1 MKRILVAVTIFLSS
15 IVVSCEE
22 TKKYTLVDLE
32 NNTLNQ
38 LELRVEKELDSEKL
52 EKILEK
58 LSLRDTLK
66 IIKILEAPNA
76 TLNDVSYG
84 LYYLA
89 NSHAGQ
95 GQMNRAKYYHTIATE
110 KYLNPLSMLKLAQL
124 YFDGMEHASLQVEQD
139 YVKSYIYLHQA
150 MEVLTEITGNNRSHI
165 LARNTKDYDM
175 YLLEELGKKSKEGI
189 FDEKVVRDQLRKDLP
204 PMLEQL
210 KKMYHL
216 EEGE

>member
-1 MKRILVAVTIFLSS
+1 M
-15 IVVSCEE
+15 
-22 TKKYTLVDLE
+22 VDLE

-38 LELRVEKELDSEKL
+38 LELRVEKKLDSEKL

-58 LSLRDTLK
+58 LSVRDTLK

-89 NSHAGQ
+89 NSYAGQ
-95 GQMNRAKYYHTIATE
+95 GQMGRAKYYHMIATE

-124 YFDGMEHASLQVEQD
+124 YFDGMDHASLHIEQD

-175 YLLEELGKKSKEGI
+175 YLLGELDKKSKEGL
-189 FDEKVVRDQLRKDLP
+189 FDEKVIRDQLRKDLP

-216 EEGE
+216 EVGE